1 MSELATALGL
11 AIAIEGALYA
21 LFPQA
26 MKQMMLRVLAEPPY
40 TLRGAGLTAAVI
52 GVCIVWLIR
61 G

>member
-1 MSELATALGL
+1 MTDLATALGL

-26 MKQMMLRVLAEPPY
+26 MKHMMLRVLAEPPG
-40 TLRGAGLTAAVI
+40 TLRTAGLTATVI
-52 GVCIVWLIR
+52 GIGIVWMIR